1 MNHPYYYMWLFFLS
15 NNGIERALGAG
26 GLKCDEPAEG
36 KLCQGSA
43 FKIKVGISNGF
54 MILPN

>member
-1 MNHPYYYMWLFFLS
+1 MWLFFLS
-15 NNGIERALGAG
+15 NYGIKRALGVG
-26 GLKCDEPAEG
+26 GRKCDEPAQG
-36 KLCQGSA
+36 KLCQGMA